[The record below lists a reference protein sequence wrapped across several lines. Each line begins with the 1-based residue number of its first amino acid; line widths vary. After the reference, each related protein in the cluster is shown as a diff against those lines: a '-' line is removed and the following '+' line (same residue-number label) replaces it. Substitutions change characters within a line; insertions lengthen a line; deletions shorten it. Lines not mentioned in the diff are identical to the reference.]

1 MAQGIGKSGMERWVI
16 IGAVLAIFASL
27 GVAGWYFQP
36 RIHDTANM
44 CANVEA
50 RCGEDRHF

>member
-1 MAQGIGKSGMERWVI
+1 MERWVI

-36 RIHDTANM
+36 RSHDTTNM
-44 CANVEA
+44 CANAEA
-50 RCGEDRHF
+50 RCGEDRRF